1 MEPQIIDYYHE
12 MPHGIH
18 VIDKMNDEL
27 ADLQD
32 KYAALEKKHN
42 KLEKKINKFKAPY
55 IVVDT
60 VEEYKTYDNIICNH
74 LKHKITD
81 FLRDEETGLFAL
93 IKMQT
98 SSIPSD
104 TLLYCFRGGK
114 NEYLY
119 VKKMETCKD
128 KIINE
133 LDDITNNKNKEWCEL
148 RIDIAFETCLKD
160 KPALRYKNI
169 DEEDLIDDLIHHIY
183 NDEHC
188 DYLPTIYIDTCS
200 EHSKCFSDRENA
212 LYDLVS
218 YKCKKCSKLD
228 NYNEKLLCCE
238 CDE

>member
-1 MEPQIIDYYHE
+1 MEPQLIDYYHE

-27 ADLQD
+27 ADLQN
-32 KYAALEKKHN
+32 KYGALEKKYDE
-42 KLEKKINKFKAPY
+42 LDKKINKFKAPY

-74 LKHKITD
+74 FEQKIRD
-81 FLRDEETGLFAL
+81 FLRDDETGLFAL

-98 SSIPSD
+98 TSIPPD
-104 TLLYCFRGGK
+104 TLLDCFRCGK

-160 KPALRYKNI
+160 KPALRYKSI
-169 DEEDLIDDLIHHIY
+169 AEEDLIVDLIHHIY
-183 NDEHC
+183 NDVSC

-200 EHSKCFSDRENA
+200 EYSKCFSDRENA

-218 YKCKKCSKLD
+218 YKCKKCSTLAHGKE
-228 NYNEKLLCCE
+228 NLLCWYCE
-238 CDE
+238 

>member
-93 IKMQT
+93 ISGAGGCDT
-98 SSIPSD
+98 S
-104 TLLYCFRGGK
+104 TLLHAFENSWWK
-114 NEYLY
+114 NYRCADR
-119 VKKMETCKD
+119 ETCKE

-148 RIDIAFETCLKD
+148 RIDVAFETCLKN
-160 KPALRYKNI
+160 KLAIRYESI
-169 DEEDLIDDLIHHIY
+169 VEEDIINDLIHHIY
-183 NDEHC
+183 NDANN
-188 DYLPTIYIDTCS
+188 DYLPRFYIDICS
-200 EHSKCFSDRENA
+200 KHSSVISEGD
-212 LYDLVS
+212 LYGLVS

-228 NYNEKLLCCE
+228 NYNKKLLCCE